1 MAKKVNFAKRSKAKG
16 RKKKGGG
23 TDFPFGAN
31 VSGGKKR
38 RGFGGG
44 S

>member
-1 MAKKVNFAKRSKAKG
+1 MAKKLSFKKKTKA

-31 VSGGKKR
+31 VARKR
-38 RGFGGG
+38 RGGFGGG